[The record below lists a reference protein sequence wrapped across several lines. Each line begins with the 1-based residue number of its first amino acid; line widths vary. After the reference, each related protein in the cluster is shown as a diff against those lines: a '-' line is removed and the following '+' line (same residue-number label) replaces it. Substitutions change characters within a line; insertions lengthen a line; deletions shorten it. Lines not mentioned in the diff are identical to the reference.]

1 MAASRATD
9 VHAPPVGAPAPP
21 LSLLTLAGSGFR
33 LEDSRGR
40 PVLLTFLR
48 HAG

>member
-1 MAASRATD
+1 MSRAR
-9 VHAPPVGAPAPP
+9 PPAAGDPAPP
-21 LSLLTLAGSGFR
+21 LSGETYAAGGFT
-33 LEDSRGR
+33 LEDERGR

>member
-1 MAASRATD
+1 MTGPTPARAPT
-9 VHAPPVGAPAPP
+9 VGAPAPP
-21 LSLLTLAGSGFR
+21 LDLPLLDGGGFDLASL
-33 LEDSRGR
+33 RGQ

>member
-1 MAASRATD
+1 MSVRA
-9 VHAPPVGAPAPP
+9 PVAGDDAPP
-21 LSLLTLAGSGFR
+21 LALPDLAGSGFR
-33 LEDSRGR
+33 LEDERGR

>member
-1 MAASRATD
+1 MRSHSRPHPPD
-9 VHAPPVGAPAPP
+9 LGDLAP
-21 LSLLTLAGSGFR
+21 SLELPTLAGGGFR
-33 LEDSRGR
+33 LEDERGR

>member
-1 MAASRATD
+1 MATS
-9 VHAPPVGAPAPP
+9 HAKGALAPAVGAPAPS
-21 LSLLTLAGSGFR
+21 LSLPTLAGSGFR

>member
-1 MAASRATD
+1 MASRS
-9 VHAPPVGAPAPP
+9 PQVGEPAPALELP
-21 LSLLTLAGSGFR
+21 TLAGGGFR
-33 LEDSRGR
+33 LEDERGR